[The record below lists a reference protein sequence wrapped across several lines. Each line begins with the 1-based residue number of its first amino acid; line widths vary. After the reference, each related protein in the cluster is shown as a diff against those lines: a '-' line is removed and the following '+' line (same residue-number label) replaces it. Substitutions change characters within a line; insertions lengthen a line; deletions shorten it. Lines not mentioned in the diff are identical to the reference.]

1 MAKKVVINRDY
12 FIIIILKLKSRNK
25 FNLRFYNR
33 I

>member
-25 FNLRFYNR
+25 FNLRF
-33 I
+33 